1 MSLTNSPCCVEQ
13 KQRETVIM
21 LTTSL
26 LGLSVTALSVLLR
39 GEGVH
44 GESAAGRNQINR
56 LARTRLVTWQR
67 RHRAAGVTIAI
78 SLPTH
83 TEDRGRE
90 CDEEN

>member
-1 MSLTNSPCCVEQ
+1 MLN
-13 KQRETVIM
+13 RNIETEII
-21 LTTSL
+21 LTTSFL
-26 LGLSVTALSVLLR
+26 TLSVTVLLR
-39 GEGVH
+39 GESVH

-83 TEDRGRE
+83 TEDRGSE